1 MIMILGSI
9 IDILGTLSTFTFE
22 IKHFRLFFLDTMSVI
37 KLKSLALL
45 F

>member
-22 IKHFRLFFLDTMSVI
+22 IKRLRFHFLDTMSVI